1 MGRAMHLAING
12 TEIGRQRGG
21 NESYLLGLW
30 QGLQTVPV
38 DVTWLLTPTGR
49 ETLPDVHSARYESC
63 DVGIY
68 RRLPFF
74 VWQQTRWLRRLRPDW
89 YVSTFFLPPLA
100 PCRTAV
106 LVHDLSFRA
115 HPDFFPAT
123 IAWYMRVL
131 TGLAIRQA
139 TRVIALSEFTR
150 SEIARFYPRA
160 LDKTAVVHPGVVP
173 RFEAG
178 PAPDDAA
185 RLARYDLPRG
195 YILAIGNVHPRKN
208 LARLLDAY
216 AALRRRQSDVPPMVW
231 VGVARWGSDALL
243 ARARRAGV
251 LLPGFVAEAD
261 LPAVLREAAVLVY
274 PSLYEGFGLPPLEGM
289 ACGTPVIVHHGTS
302 LPEAVGEAALMVDA
316 RDGLAL
322 AGALAR
328 VLEDAALRVRLREA
342 GLARARAFTWERT
355 ARNLIEVLGSEA

>member
-1 MGRAMHLAING
+1 MHLAING

-30 QGLQTVPV
+30 QGLQAVPV
-38 DVTWLLTPTGR
+38 DVTWLLTPAGR
-49 ETLPDVHSARYESC
+49 EALPDVLPARYGSR
-63 DVGIY
+63 DVGVY
-68 RRLPFF
+68 RRLPFL

-89 YVSTFFLPPLA
+89 YLSTFFLPPVA
-100 PCRTAV
+100 PCCTAV

-115 HPDFFPAT
+115 HPDYFPPI
-123 IAWYMRVL
+123 IAGYMRLL

-150 SEIARFYPRA
+150 AEIARFYPRA
-160 LDKTAVVHPGVVP
+160 LNKTAVVYPGVAP

-178 PAPDDAA
+178 PDPGDGA

-195 YILAIGNVHPRKN
+195 YVLAIGNVHPRKN

-216 AALRRRQSDVPPMVW
+216 AALCRQESDVPPMVW
-231 VGVARWGSDALL
+231 VGVPRWGSDALL
-243 ARARRAGV
+243 ARARAAGV
-251 LLPGFVAEAD
+251 LLPGFVAQAD
-261 LPAVLREAAVLVY
+261 LPALLRGAAVLVY

-289 ACGTPVIVHHGTS
+289 ACGTPVIVHDGTS
-302 LPEAVGEAALMVDA
+302 LPEAVGEAALVVDA
-316 RDGLAL
+316 RDAGAL

-328 VLEDAALRVRLREA
+328 VLGDGALRARLREA
-342 GLARARAFTWERT
+342 GLVRARAFTWERT
-355 ARNLIEVLGSEA
+355 ARNLIETLGEGD